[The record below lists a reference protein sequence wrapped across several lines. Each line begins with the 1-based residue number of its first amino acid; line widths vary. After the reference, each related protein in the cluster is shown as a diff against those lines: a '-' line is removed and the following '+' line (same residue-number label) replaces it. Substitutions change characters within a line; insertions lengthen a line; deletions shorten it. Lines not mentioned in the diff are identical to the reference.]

1 LRLLSPLRLLLL
13 LLLLPACRR
22 QGKVTVCMNPLTNT
36 SLQDRRGQ
44 AASVGTVIPADAPHT
59 PRWRGITA
67 VQELAAAGVAVAAAS
82 DNVRDHWHR
91 YGDYDLLEVFGWV
104 RR

>member
-1 LRLLSPLRLLLL
+1 MTR
-13 LLLLPACRR
+13 PAPNVF
-22 QGKVTVCMNPLTNT
+22 GSSDNALWW
-36 SLQDRRGQ
+36 
-44 AASVGTVIPADAPHT
+44 AGTVIPGDVPRT

-67 VQELAAAGVAVAAAS
+67 VQEFAAAGVAVAAAS

-104 RR
+104 RPSQHSFALSKVSSQRG

>member
-1 LRLLSPLRLLLL
+1 MYV
-13 LLLLPACRR
+13 
-22 QGKVTVCMNPLTNT
+22 G
-36 SLQDRRGQ
+36 
-44 AASVGTVIPADAPHT
+44 AAGTVIPRDAPRT

-67 VQELAAAGVAVAAAS
+67 VQELAAGGVAVAAAS

-104 RR
+104 RP